1 MLGVYEL
8 PNRNWHVHETYWVVW
23 WCLMQASAAT
33 SMSFFMY
40 RASSLREMW
49 RLTDFT
55 HVSCRGEFFRS
66 GSRVSWRPT
75 IQSCQRK
82 KSPSSHRQ
90 SKINL
95 HLHPLI
101 PRWTSLAATCYDF
114 WASFVPEDLLFFAI
128 SHVFHIFSNNTKII
142 KASCAGFII
151 FILLIPS
158 YSTAIAATAKAQSDT
173 SYPPENCDLA
183 SAAGVMTSMTS
194 MVLEIYTM
202 AWLNAIFCLYY

>member
-1 MLGVYEL
+1 MFTKPTEWFDDVWCRPALQQA
-8 PNRNWHVHETYWVVW
+8 WVSSCTGPV
-23 WCLMQASAAT
+23 ASGRCGDWQISHMFHAVG
-33 SMSFFMY
+33 S
-40 RASSLREMW
+40 
-49 RLTDFT
+49 
-55 HVSCRGEFFRS
+55 FFRS

>member
-1 MLGVYEL
+1 
-8 PNRNWHVHETYWVVW
+8 
-23 WCLMQASAAT
+23 
-33 SMSFFMY
+33 
-40 RASSLREMW
+40 
-49 RLTDFT
+49 
-55 HVSCRGEFFRS
+55 
-66 GSRVSWRPT
+66 
-75 IQSCQRK
+75 
-82 KSPSSHRQ
+82 
-90 SKINL
+90 
-95 HLHPLI
+95 
-101 PRWTSLAATCYDF
+101 LAATCYDF

-202 AWLNAIFCLYY
+202 A